1 MFKPFVFVNDL
12 KPLDQTSS
20 PGYGADDPV
29 KKKPRFQSKPD
40 RKHPLFVRHEVAAA
54 IIESFKVWHL
64 NPPLTTY
71 VYVAVCHLEI
81 VLCVCEQDKGKK
93 MTESMRKME
102 KEKMTQME
110 ELLSHGV
117 EEADSLRSLFSDCV
131 KEELD
136 IYSKG

>member
-1 MFKPFVFVNDL
+1 
-12 KPLDQTSS
+12 
-20 PGYGADDPV
+20 
-29 KKKPRFQSKPD
+29 
-40 RKHPLFVRHEVAAA
+40 
-54 IIESFKVWHL
+54 
-64 NPPLTTY
+64 
-71 VYVAVCHLEI
+71 
-81 VLCVCEQDKGKK
+81 